1 MARYDNR
8 VQEETVSKT
17 QRKKQML
24 ELQELGSQLVELA
37 EAQVAAMGLEPSL
50 EQAVREAQRMRS
62 HEAKRRQLQYIGRL
76 MREVDAAPIRERLAA
91 IEGHSAQATARHR
104 RLEAWRERL
113 LADDEALT
121 EFATQHPGAD
131 VQKLRSL
138 IRQVRHDKDAGKPL
152 RGYRELF
159 RLLKTIESSGTLPG

>member
-1 MARYDNR
+1 
-8 VQEETVSKT
+8 
-17 QRKKQML
+17 ML
-24 ELQELGSQLVELA
+24 ELQALGVALTELPES
-37 EAQVAAMGLEPSL
+37 QVAAMGLEPAL
-50 EQAVREAQRMRS
+50 EQAVMEAKRMKS

-76 MREVDAAPIRERLAA
+76 MRDVDAEPIRERLATL
-91 IEGHSAQATARHR
+91 EGYSAQATARHR

-121 EFATQHPGAD
+121 EFASQHPGAD

-138 IRQVRHDKDAGKPL
+138 IRQVRHDRDAGKPL

>member
-8 VQEETVSKT
+8 VPDEIVSKT

-24 ELQELGSQLVELA
+24 ELQDLGKQLVELPD
-37 EAQVAAMGLEPSL
+37 AQLAAMELEPAL
-50 EQAVREAQRMRS
+50 EQAVLEARRMKS

-76 MREVDAAPIRERLAA
+76 MRDVDAAPIRERLAA
-91 IEGHSAQATARHR
+91 LSGSSARAAAAHR
-104 RLEAWRERL
+104 RLEALRERL

-121 EFATQHPGAD
+121 QFAAEHPGID

-138 IRQVRHDKDAGKPL
+138 IRQVRHDRDAGRPP
-152 RGYRELF
+152 RGYRDLF
-159 RLLKTIESSGTLPG
+159 RLLKDLESSSSLPG